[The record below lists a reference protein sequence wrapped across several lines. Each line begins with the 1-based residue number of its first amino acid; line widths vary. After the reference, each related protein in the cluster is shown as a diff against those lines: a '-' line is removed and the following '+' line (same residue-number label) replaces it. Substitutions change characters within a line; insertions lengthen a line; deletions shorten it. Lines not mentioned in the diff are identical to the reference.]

1 MLTRFAVIQT
11 GAEHCSPLTPSR
23 SSVAPCG
30 TCFAGAW
37 MHVFVDSYRD
47 GYLLAVREFGLRQVT
62 SRSPPCSFFAF
73 TANDTLGCWVLFF
86 ESLRFCL
93 FAFLLFPPFAPSR
106 NCVLDH
112 TILASSA
119 SSPHPFSDRLDV
131 DCLQVHICRWS
142 PCAATY
148 IAAHRPPKSS
158 AKSWR
163 FA

>member
-73 TANDTLGCWVLFF
+73 TANDTLGCWVLF
-86 ESLRFCL
+86 LNLCV
-93 FAFLLFPPFAPSR
+93 FACLLFCFFR
-106 NCVLDH
+106 RV
-112 TILASSA
+112 ILASSA